1 MSDTNTGFDPS
12 VVAQFFRTLE
22 EFRSGNA
29 EFQRQLLATVNDLRE
44 DIKEL
49 RKEIQDVRQQLAD
62 GNRTF
67 GIQDQQIS
75 AIRDWE
81 KRKEEECRRHQEE
94 TRALREEMLERE
106 RKQAES
112 LRQAQKETQTVQN
125 EMRELKAA
133 GTGIGMMWKVIIG
146 AVGLLVSVT
155 GLLVAWK
162 IVGRAAP

>member
-1 MSDTNTGFDPS
+1 MSDTNTGFDPT

-67 GIQDQQIS
+67 GIQEQQIS

-81 KRKEEECRRHQEE
+81 KRKEEDCRRHQEE
-94 TRALREEMLERE
+94 TRAIREEMLERE
-106 RKQAES
+106 RKQAETI
-112 LRQAQKETQTVQN
+112 RQAQKETQSVQN

-133 GTGIGMMWKVIIG
+133 GQGMSLTWKIIVG
-146 AVGLLVSVT
+146 ALGF
-155 GLLVAWK
+155 LVAAISLLNGWK
-162 IVGRAAP
+162 MLGKS

>member
-1 MSDTNTGFDPS
+1 MTDTNTGFDPT

-49 RKEIQDVRQQLAD
+49 RKELQDVRQELAD

-67 GIQDQQIS
+67 GVQEQQIS

-94 TRALREEMLERE
+94 TRALRDEMLERE
-106 RKQAES
+106 RKQEET
-112 LRQAQKETQTVQN
+112 LRQAQKETQAVQN

-133 GTGIGMMWKVIIG
+133 GTGIGLMWKFIIG
-146 AVGLLVSVT
+146 AVGLIGSAT
-155 GLLVAWK
+155 GVLIAWK
-162 IVGRAAP
+162 IIGRAAP